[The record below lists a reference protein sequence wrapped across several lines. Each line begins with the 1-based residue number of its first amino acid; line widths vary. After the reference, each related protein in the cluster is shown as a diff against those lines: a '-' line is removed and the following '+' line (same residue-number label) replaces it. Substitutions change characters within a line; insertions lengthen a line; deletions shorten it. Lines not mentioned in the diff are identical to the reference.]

1 MVHTTKTN
9 RKRAKLSPGKSP
21 GKKTL
26 AKTRGNWMPE
36 QVVMDFFWWLGKAWG
51 TGKLGKDDGA
61 VEFPFR
67 TVTIEFGGV
76 AYTFPYDV
84 ACDAGAVPSAY
95 FKDGDGLNI
104 YDDEGEAIKRHRP
117 DVPIA
122 VDNYNRINRLFS
134 ELEDWERACSQL
146 GLPTIDVTKTAR
158 MIVGP

>member
-1 MVHTTKTN
+1 MRFFGSLAWMWLSGGY
-9 RKRAKLSPGKSP
+9 RKA
-21 GKKTL
+21 
-26 AKTRGNWMPE
+26 E
-36 QVVMDFFWWLGKAWG
+36 
-51 TGKLGKDDGA
+51 A

-95 FKDGDGLNI
+95 FKDCDGLNI

-134 ELEDWERACSQL
+134 EFEDWERACSQL
-146 GLPTIDVTKTAR
+146 GLPTMDVTKTAR